1 MAWGFDVSVAVCRL
15 WLAKY
20 RLGQGV
26 KDGSH
31 GVFELSRQDLRRW
44 YYIDGLRDSA
54 LQRKYRTSCGIH
66 ADRVILT
73 RWVQASAQVLDS
85 FDNNEDVY
93 AHAAGEY
100 VLEQL
105 QEGVAAADVVQ
116 MLRERYLV
124 DTTVQRVNAY
134 RYYREQ
140 KGDYWTAE
148 RLERDHWEFLYG
160 LVSLQK
166 NLARMSD
173 QRTFGMVYHNVVEAR
188 VVLAEHLGRAEELI
202 PLQNLGVFFS
212 RHQSHARLVG
222 LYPEARV
229 YKDAVPVGVV
239 NAFRETFRGQVLPA
253 CGFGVIRRGGIES
266 RNRILKVAGDSDLIV
281 FPKASAEA
289 CLLAAYAMSKC
300 AEIYQQ
306 LTWYG
311 SAPTLVQRDVALKHP
326 CVDFFFWV
334 MYGSWSFCDDCGSY
348 WFNDQYFR
356 ERVYQDQATADT
368 PDLCAAYRRL
378 IPSDPM
384 EHEYG
389 KLGISSRWWY
399 LPGMYKPV
407 TYCERCTRPCPGMS
421 SGARFASALRER
433 RRDVA
438 APVQRTSQ
446 LYRIPR
452 IRSIGSTFRPWSR
465 ECITWPRYRYGMY
478 SLQNTAGESMLDL
491 STAEARALQ
500 IVVLRT
506 SVQEEK
512 FSEYGPA
519 HHKNWKKVGLSRA
532 YFKPDRVQEAGM
544 PTPKARAAFR
554 FLMDHNRYYKA
565 FQEMHARLIA
575 SQASL
580 NVRVMGMSP
589 RGYFWV

>member
-1 MAWGFDVSVAVCRL
+1 M
-15 WLAKY
+15 
-20 RLGQGV
+20 
-26 KDGSH
+26 
-31 GVFELSRQDLRRW
+31 
-44 YYIDGLRDSA
+44 
-54 LQRKYRTSCGIH
+54 
-66 ADRVILT
+66 
-73 RWVQASAQVLDS
+73 
-85 FDNNEDVY
+85 
-93 AHAAGEY
+93 
-100 VLEQL
+100 
-105 QEGVAAADVVQ
+105 
-116 MLRERYLV
+116 

-173 QRTFGMVYHNVVEAR
+173 QRTVGMVYNNVVEAR
-188 VVLAEHLGRAEELI
+188 VVLAEHMGRAEELI
-202 PLQNLGVFFS
+202 PLQNLGVFFP

-253 CGFGVIRRGGIES
+253 CGFGVLRRGGIES

-300 AEIYQQ
+300 AEIYEQ

-311 SAPTLVQRDVALKHP
+311 SALTLVQRDVALKHP

-399 LPGMYKPV
+399 LPGA
-407 TYCERCTRPCPGMS
+407 
-421 SGARFASALRER
+421 SGG
-433 RRDVA
+433 DP
-438 APVQRTSQ
+438 APRKRKS
-446 LYRIPR
+446 
-452 IRSIGSTFRPWSR
+452 
-465 ECITWPRYRYGMY
+465 
-478 SLQNTAGESMLDL
+478 
-491 STAEARALQ
+491 STASSDKKGGA
-500 IVVLRT
+500 IVKSKSSAIVKTATKKAKEQQSSTAPSKSGLISKIKGAIKAGADRHSSAVSGVISSQHRK
-506 SVQEEK
+506 SVKRHRKATQVPRVFGK
-512 FSEYGPA
+512 GVVSGV
-519 HHKNWKKVGLSRA
+519 KKVGKFVGDAKQAIAPSKKVQKATTKSQKEADQDGDGKVRTIDAGYEPQGDLVNGQFIGEVSVDQVDPILQKEIGRA
-532 YFKPDRVQEAGM
+532 SCRERV
-544 PTPKARAAFR
+544 
-554 FLMDHNRYYKA
+554 
-565 FQEMHARLIA
+565 
-575 SQASL
+575 
-580 NVRVMGMSP
+580 
-589 RGYFWV
+589 